1 MKSIQSNAGIAFI
14 LRNRQRVKLLGKH
27 SEVLQVMTF
36 SDVVEVLKSLS
47 TDEKGEIQLLL
58 TQYLREE
65 RRDKIYENFSAAQV
79 EQQKGELK
87 FSSNVNELKQLIE

>member
-1 MKSIQSNAGIAFI
+1 
-14 LRNRQRVKLLGKH
+14 
-27 SEVLQVMTF
+27 MTF
-36 SDVVEVLKSLS
+36 SDVVEVIESLS

-65 RRDKIYENFSAAQV
+65 RRDKIYENFNTARI

-87 FSSNVNELKQLIE
+87 FSPDVNELRRMIEE